1 MGWEGW
7 LMKLIGHVAQPHDK
21 RSAVTSLAG
30 QDVIIGSCTRLERR
44 ELRIK
49 AKPNSSHL
57 TNTFHGD
64 NTILEIIRKKKQ
76 PSSSDFSILNCKFLR
91 IYNLY
96 TKTRRNLYRKEPK
109 EKEKKNP

>member
-1 MGWEGW
+1 
-7 LMKLIGHVAQPHDK
+7 MKLIGHVAQPHDK

-30 QDVIIGSCTRLERR
+30 QDVIIGSCTRL

-96 TKTRRNLYRKEPK
+96 TKTRRNLYRKEAK